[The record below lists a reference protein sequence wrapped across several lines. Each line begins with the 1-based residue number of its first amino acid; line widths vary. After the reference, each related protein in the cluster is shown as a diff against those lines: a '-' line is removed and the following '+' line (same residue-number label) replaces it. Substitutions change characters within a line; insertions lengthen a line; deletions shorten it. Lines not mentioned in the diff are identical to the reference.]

1 MKKILSFLT
10 VFLVLTGCSLSDID
24 NTPTKKVEAFF
35 NNYQTLDQDVLDDL
49 DVVIA
54 KETNFTEEQKDDYRD
69 ILKKH
74 YQNLTYIIKDET
86 VNGDKATVEVEI
98 EVTDFYKVMNESEE
112 YLNDNYNELLDEE
125 GNYDESKFID
135 YRLGLLKDAE
145 DTVKYTLNLTLTK
158 NDDGEWILDDL
169 DDIEEQK
176 ILGMYQY

>member
-1 MKKILSFLT
+1 MKKILAFFTL
-10 VFLVLTGCSLSDID
+10 FLVLAGCSLSEID

-54 KETNFTEEQKDDYRD
+54 KETNFTTEQKETYRD

-74 YQNLTYIIKDET
+74 YQNLTYEIKGET
-86 VNGDKATVEVEI
+86 VNGNKATVEVEI
-98 EVTDFYKVMNESEE
+98 EVTDFYKVMNNSEQDIS
-112 YLNDNYNELLDEE
+112 DNYDDLLGE
-125 GNYDESKFID
+125 GSNYDQSKYID
-135 YRLGLLKDAE
+135 YRLSLLKNAK

-158 NDDGEWILDDL
+158 NNDGDWVLDDL

>member
-1 MKKILSFLT
+1 MKKILSILT
-10 VFLVLTGCSLSDID
+10 VFLVLTGCSLSDVD
-24 NTPTKKVEAFF
+24 NTPTKKVEAFL

-54 KETNFTEEQKDDYRD
+54 KETDFTEKQKKDYRD
-69 ILKKH
+69 ILKRH
-74 YQNLTYIIKDET
+74 YQNLTYTIKEET

-98 EVTDFYKVMNESEE
+98 EVTDFYKVMNESEQ
-112 YLNDNYNELLDEE
+112 YLNDNYNDLLDEE

-135 YRLGLLKDAE
+135 YRLKLLKDAE

-158 NDDGEWILDDL
+158 NDAEEWVLDDL